1 MGLTAQEQHDIHM
14 QRLRHKRLKGSRRRL
29 EHLLASK
36 GIASDAPENDNY
48 DWVGALVRRHPGL
61 TPEKVAEMAEAY
73 GFCTARTVLQER
85 RGLRTDH
92 CLKFTFREGV
102 H

>member
-36 GIASDAPENDNY
+36 GIALDDPENDNY

-73 GFCTARTVLQER
+73 GF
-85 RGLRTDH
+85 
-92 CLKFTFREGV
+92 
-102 H
+102 